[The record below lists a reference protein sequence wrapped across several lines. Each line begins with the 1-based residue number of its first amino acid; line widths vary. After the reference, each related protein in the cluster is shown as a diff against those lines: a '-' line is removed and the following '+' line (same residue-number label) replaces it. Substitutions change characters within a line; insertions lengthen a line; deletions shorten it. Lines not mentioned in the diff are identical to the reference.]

1 MPATADALASS
12 GTTHR
17 KIVVYDPLR
26 YNWDEPLRSS
36 IVSLTVSLGKHSC
49 SPTLLCLY
57 TDGHFFSMYATRT
70 YFFLVIFFSI
80 ASSPHKWVYAL
91 TSIMFDYSPIRKRL
105 YLNDNKQIFA
115 VENRDDR
122 LVIYLL
128 ECMTLPSK
136 KTRWREKSTWLDPVI
151 ESSVLSF
158 YRSSKD
164 QISTYA
170 IHVFDKQNIVER
182 RGIDSNMEMKYLS
195 NSSSKH
201 K

>member
-1 MPATADALASS
+1 
-12 GTTHR
+12 
-17 KIVVYDPLR
+17 
-26 YNWDEPLRSS
+26 
-36 IVSLTVSLGKHSC
+36 
-49 SPTLLCLY
+49 
-57 TDGHFFSMYATRT
+57 
-70 YFFLVIFFSI
+70 
-80 ASSPHKWVYAL
+80 
-91 TSIMFDYSPIRKRL
+91 MFDYSPIRKRL